1 MGPFLPDRRLLR
13 PGALARLL
21 PLALLALVG
30 GALLMLAGDPATI
43 IEWVAA
49 NADRLRTEAAR
60 WGIAAVLAY
69 VAAYAALMATLW
81 VPAWPCSIVGGVLFG
96 LWPGTF
102 YALFGATIGAAAA
115 YLLVRLGVSGL
126 TRPSGQVMRRFEAGL
141 SADGF
146 WFLVLVRLV
155 PIFPFAAINIVAAV
169 LAVPP
174 WAFIVSTLLGIV
186 PSTLVYVSLGQ
197 AIEVGVGTAAW
208 TRPEVLLPLGG
219 LAGLGLLAI
228 LGRHLAGN
236 RSG

>member
-1 MGPFLPDRRLLR
+1 
-13 PGALARLL
+13 
-21 PLALLALVG
+21 
-30 GALLMLAGDPATI
+30 
-43 IEWVAA
+43 
-49 NADRLRTEAAR
+49 
-60 WGIAAVLAY
+60 
-69 VAAYAALMATLW
+69 MATLW
-81 VPAWPCSIVGGVLFG
+81 FPAWPCSIVGGVLFG
-96 LWPGTF
+96 FWPGTL
-102 YALFGATIGAAAA
+102 YALCGAIFGAAAA
-115 YLLVRLGVSGL
+115 YLLVRLGITGVAQ
-126 TRPSGQVMRRFEAGL
+126 PSGHVTRRFEAGL

-146 WFLVLVRLV
+146 WFLVLVRLM

-208 TRPEVLLPLGG
+208 ARPEVLLPLGG